1 MKKSSPQSERILGGG
16 PRENPGADAAEH
28 AGDQIDILHDYAVQ
42 LLSRSTLDEI
52 FWLIAHQ
59 VMQALGFEDCV
70 IYLVEDDG
78 KLHQKAAYGP
88 KNPSGKLIKD
98 PIIIE
103 MGKGIVGSAAALQI
117 AQRVSDVR
125 QDGRYIIDD
134 KLRGSELAVP
144 IVYEGRTIG
153 VIDSEHSENDF
164 FSHAHER
171 FLLTVANMTAA
182 RITDA
187 IKSEVLE
194 ATVRKLELTQ
204 EALMRQT
211 EELTRSQAAE
221 QEANSTKTTFVSMMS
236 HELRTPLNAIL
247 GLTESLQTQEQ
258 EPARAQLML
267 HQIAKAGRDL
277 DQKVTSLLTLGDED
291 SNTLKPE
298 ISRVTVRHFL
308 AATAALAAGH
318 QGAPRDRIEITARPP
333 ELRANFDV
341 NRTQQILLAL
351 LSNALKFSKDQA
363 VQLSASDFTRDN
375 EHWVMICVED
385 QGEGIALDTLPRVFE
400 PFFRAD
406 TGYNRK
412 TEGAGLGLA
421 LAEKLV
427 KLIGAELAIKSSPGK
442 GTRLELSLPPASSE
456 RGPGPPSGV
465 TIRSDDISGSSD

>member
-1 MKKSSPQSERILGGG
+1 MKKSSSQNDRVLGGT
-16 PRENPGADAAEH
+16 PREKPSAGVADR
-28 AGDQIDILHDYAVQ
+28 AGDEIDILHDYAVQ

-70 IYLVEDDG
+70 IYLVEGDG

-103 MGKGIVGSAAALQI
+103 MGNGIVGSAAALQV

-125 QDGRYIIDD
+125 RDSRYIIDD
-134 KLRGSELAVP
+134 ELRGSELAVP

-153 VIDSEHSENDF
+153 VIDSEHSEAGF
-164 FSHAHER
+164 YTHAHER

-204 EALMRQT
+204 ETLMRQT
-211 EELTRSQAAE
+211 EELTRSRASE
-221 QEANSTKTTFVSMMS
+221 QEANSTKTTFISMMS

-247 GLTESLQTQEQ
+247 GLTESLQMQDQ

-267 HQIAKAGRDL
+267 QQIAKAGQDL
-277 DQKVTSLLTLGDED
+277 AQKVTNLLTLGDVD
-291 SNTLKPE
+291 PNTLKPE

-318 QGAPRDRIEITARPP
+318 QGAPKDRIEITVRPP
-333 ELRANFDV
+333 GLRASLDI

-351 LSNALKFSKDQA
+351 LSNALKFSKDHA
-363 VQLSASDFTRDN
+363 VQLSAGDFTRDN
-375 EHWVMICVED
+375 ERWVMIRVED
-385 QGEGIALDTLPRVFE
+385 RGKGIAPDTLRSVFE

-406 TGYNRK
+406 TAYSRE

-421 LAEKLV
+421 LAEKLA
-427 KLIGAELAIKSSPGK
+427 KLIGAELAIESSLGE
-442 GTRLELSLPPASSE
+442 GTRVQLSLPPASTE
-456 RGPGPPSGV
+456 RGLGLTSGV
-465 TIRSDDISGSSD
+465 SVRNGDDSGSSD